1 MECSRALIA
10 AVAAIVVEI
19 LAMPAPAQ
27 TLAPAKRI
35 PVTEQGPVRGRH
47 EAGTATVFRLVDAQG
62 RPVAGAVV
70 GTSFIG
76 DGDRT
81 VPFVPAEGTES
92 QVSDEQGEA
101 SLTLSAVRPMGSTGF
116 YAIRPDR
123 DRPLVGVGVVSLWE
137 SDKPATIVMHPACR
151 LRLRVECP
159 GFRELETKY
168 HVELNGPNWS
178 RFAYLY
184 PTEGDN
190 VRGMNLLSTSSTT
203 GELEFLLPPGR
214 YTILALG
221 TETIRVT
228 RSVEIQPGHRVKS
241 LGVVEVTPSRAA
253 QQGVFRGF
261 WRSIRADPINPLDE
275 DPTENRPV
283 FRRPRWGP
291 NLKGVTQGIRDLA
304 FSPDGN
310 LLATAAH
317 ASGRGPG
324 EVKLCDA
331 RTGEPAGALVSAY
344 GYIAV
349 NRLAFSPDGKTLAG
363 VVGSMPALHL
373 PPSIVLWDVA
383 PRRELRVLR
392 GHSAS
397 IKTLAFSPDGK
408 TLASGGA
415 DRTVR
420 FWEVATGRETC
431 RIEVDPER
439 PDAIAYTPDG
449 TILVVAGG
457 EVLKLWD
464 VPGNR
469 LREKL
474 DPIGFRLQSLAFSPD
489 GKTLAAAA
497 MTDGPQEG
505 KVRLFDMTRE
515 PLAGRADLTHDRQ
528 RPAGLVVPGPQLFTD
543 VAFTPDGR
551 RVIAISSQT
560 IAIWDTATGV
570 ERESLDQM
578 VVGPANR
585 LYASPDGRWLAITDG
600 LMVRLLEIPQPAR

>member
-1 MECSRALIA
+1 MERSRALFA
-10 AVAAIVVEI
+10 AVAAIVLEI

-27 TLAPAKRI
+27 TLAPVKRLPFPERSQVGVLDEGAK
-35 PVTEQGPVRGRH
+35 
-47 EAGTATVFRLVDAQG
+47 ATVFRMVDAQG

-76 DGDRT
+76 DGDRKGL
-81 VPFVPAEGTES
+81 FMPAEGTES
-92 QVSDEQGEA
+92 QVSDERGEA
-101 SLTLSAVRPMGSTGF
+101 SLTLSAVRPMRSMGF
-116 YAIRPDR
+116 YAIRPDG
-123 DRPLVGVGVVSLWE
+123 DRPLVGVGVVSIWE
-137 SDKPATIVMHPACR
+137 SDKPVTIVMHPACR

-178 RFAYLY
+178 RFAYLT
-184 PTEGDN
+184 PGDN
-190 VRGMNLLSTSSTT
+190 DRGMYLLSTSSTT

-214 YTILALG
+214 YTIFALG
-221 TETIRVT
+221 TETNRAT

-241 LGVVEVTPSRAA
+241 LGVVEVIPSRAA
-253 QQGVFRGF
+253 QQGSFRGF
-261 WRSIRADPINPLDE
+261 WRSNRADPINLLDE
-275 DPTENRPV
+275 DAAENRPV

-291 NLKGVTQGIRDLA
+291 NLNFVNLGIRDLA
-304 FSPDGN
+304 FSPVGD
-310 LLATAAH
+310 LLATAH

-324 EVKLCDA
+324 EVKLWDA
-331 RTGEPAGALVSAY
+331 RTGNPAGALVSAY
-344 GYIAV
+344 GYDAV
-349 NRLAFSPDGKTLAG
+349 NCLAFSPDGKILAG
-363 VVGSMPALHL
+363 AVGSLHNRRL
-373 PPSIVLWDVA
+373 PSSIVLWDVA
-383 PRRELRVLR
+383 RCRELRVLR

-397 IKTLAFSPDGK
+397 ITTLAFSPDGK
-408 TLASGGA
+408 ILASGGV
-415 DRTVR
+415 DKMVR
-420 FWEVATGRETC
+420 FWGVATGREDG
-431 RIEVDPER
+431 RFEVDR
-439 PDAIAYTPDG
+439 KWPDAIAYAPDG
-449 TILVVAGG
+449 KILAVAGG

-497 MTDGPQEG
+497 MTDGPEES
-505 KVRLFDMTRE
+505 KMRLFDMTRE
-515 PLAGRADLTHDRQ
+515 PIAGRADLTHDPQ
-528 RPAGLVVPGPQLFTD
+528 RPAGLVGRVPGSQPFTD

-578 VVGPANR
+578 VVGRADR
-585 LYASPDGRWLAITDG
+585 LDVSPDGRWLAIMDG